1 MLRRNNAARI
11 QQTLT
16 GVETMTRFSLAVLAL
31 ASGVYTYLG
40 VRGLLDG
47 TATFVFFAAIIY
59 SAAVSVAIYAFWTF
73 MLRFVPIVTSGV
85 QRAGLFLTMGVGC
98 LMIMAMSSWL
108 NAAALAGSAA
118 LEQHLA
124 VTLQGYVQDLDE
136 AHSNALASQSLL
148 PDVQRAAERFAR
160 LADDERSSG
169 ALTGTTGS
177 GSVVQLLTQMSAQM
191 NELAGT
197 ISNSR
202 ADVTGQFE
210 QGTAHLAKMRELVS
224 GTGDIGPR
232 ADEFAAEAVQLNA
245 IVASLQETG
254 VAPSVKRAAADLS
267 VGFIAPVADGRSTD
281 LVSRQDTVMGTVRES
296 VAAQSAALSQAA
308 DEILAQPKV
317 EPTRFVPLSSAEAV
331 LRYWSDFIPSWA
343 GAISIDLL
351 PVVLVLVLMIAYDAM
366 RRETSTIEE
375 AETMTAAEMIR
386 AMDLYRQLSGKPMVE
401 PAPVVVVEEP
411 APPVEEPAAPVE
423 PEKPAVAASPTD
435 ATVTP
440 LDVNRKR
447 P

>member
-1 MLRRNNAARI
+1 
-11 QQTLT
+11 
-16 GVETMTRFSLAVLAL
+16 
-31 ASGVYTYLG
+31 
-40 VRGLLDG
+40 
-47 TATFVFFAAIIY
+47 
-59 SAAVSVAIYAFWTF
+59 
-73 MLRFVPIVTSGV
+73 
-85 QRAGLFLTMGVGC
+85 
-98 LMIMAMSSWL
+98 
-108 NAAALAGSAA
+108 
-118 LEQHLA
+118 
-124 VTLQGYVQDLDE
+124 
-136 AHSNALASQSLL
+136 
-148 PDVQRAAERFAR
+148 
-160 LADDERSSG
+160 
-169 ALTGTTGS
+169 
-177 GSVVQLLTQMSAQM
+177 MSAQM
-191 NELAGT
+191 TELSST

-202 ADVTGQFE
+202 ADVQAQFE
-210 QGTAHLAKMRELVS
+210 QGSAHLAKMRELVS
-224 GTGDIGPR
+224 GSGEIGPR

-267 VGFIAPVADGRSTD
+267 VGFIAPVADGGTTD

-296 VAAQSAALSQAA
+296 VAAQSAALATAA

-375 AETMTAAEMIR
+375 AETMTAAEMLR

-401 PAPVVVVEEP
+401 PSVVP
-411 APPVEEPAAPVE
+411 AVAVPIEDPGPPVEEPQVAAE
-423 PEKPAVAASPTD
+423 PEKPPVTD
-435 ATVTP
+435 ATVTA
-440 LDVNRKR
+440 LDVTRKR